1 MNICLIGNN
10 LTSLIVSKILIN
22 NGAKVDF
29 LSPKD
34 KKYHLSNRT
43 IGISKSNIDFI
54 NNNIC
59 SLNNLNFEKINRIK
73 IYSDKRKEILDFQDN
88 QYLFSMFESKSLY
101 KLLINSLKK
110 SKSFRLKFIN
120 KNILKKILNK
130 KFKYDLII
138 NCEKN
143 NFLNKKYFDT
153 NIKKNYD
160 NVAYTFLLHHKKVK
174 NFIARQIFTSY
185 GPLAFLPLTKTC
197 TSIVFSYYGSDSLK
211 ETYLKNIISKYNFDL
226 HIKKFSNFEKANLK
240 FISARKYYNDKI
252 LIFGDS
258 LHQIHPLAGQGFNM
272 TLRDLKVLSAL
283 IKRNINLGLPVD
295 HYVLNEFEEAVK
307 SKNTLFSFSIDAI
320 YNFFKIKKNI
330 KDEKLDNI
338 IKLIGKNETLKKR
351 MIKVADEGLLA

>member
-29 LSPKD
+29 LSLKD

-54 NNNIC
+54 NSNIC

-88 QYLFSMFESKSLY
+88 QFLLSMFESKSLY
-101 KLLINSLKK
+101 KLLIDSLKK
-110 SKSFRLKFIN
+110 NKSFRLKSIN
-120 KNILKKILNK
+120 KNILEKNLNE

-143 NFLNKKYFDT
+143 NFLNKKYFNT

-160 NVAYTFLLHHKKVK
+160 NFAYTLTLHHKKVK
-174 NFIARQIFTSY
+174 NFIARQIFTNN
-185 GPLAFLPLTKTC
+185 GPLAFLPLTKTS
-197 TSIVFSYYGSDSLK
+197 TSIVFSYYGLDSLN

-240 FISARKYYNDKI
+240 FNSARKYYNGKI

-283 IKRNINLGLPVD
+283 IKKNINLGLPVD
-295 HYVLNEFEEAVK
+295 HYVLNEFEESVK

-330 KDEKLDNI
+330 KDDKLDNI
-338 IKLIGKNETLKKR
+338 IKLIGKNETLKKS
-351 MIKVADEGLLA
+351 MIKVADEGLLV